1 MNVQLPSSRQAVVEV
16 AANNTLQFT
25 VPWFR
30 FFGLLLGLAAPSGA
44 APAAIAVGASPFSYT
59 AENLGTVFV
68 AGGTVSNVSLNRN
81 GVITDTGAIAG
92 AVPVSEGDVVQVTY
106 TVLPTMTFVRR

>member
-1 MNVQLPSSRQAVVEV
+1 MTVQLPTSRQPVVEAV
-16 AANNTLQFT
+16 NGLMQFT

-44 APAAIAVGASPFSYT
+44 DAAAIAVGASPYSYT
-59 AENLGTVFV
+59 ADGFGTLLV
-68 AGGTVSNVSLNRN
+68 AGGTVSAIELGRN
-81 GVITDTGAIAG
+81 GAFTNVGVIAG
-92 AVPVSEGDVVQVTY
+92 AVPVSEGDVVRVTY